1 MSQPARRAEDL
12 LAAPGYARRPLGEF
26 LSALA
31 APEPAPGGGAAA
43 AVSVALAAA
52 LAAMAA
58 RLSGEQLYDAAALA
72 ERADRLRER
81 ALRLAAD
88 DAAAYE
94 ALLEARRLPG
104 GACRDQEL
112 RHATERAADVPLEIS
127 ESAREAAALAAR
139 LAGEGNPNLR
149 GDSVTAAY
157 LAEGAAHSAA
167 ELVSLNVGEEDWR
180 SARARSVGEDATALA
195 RCAGRHRTH
204 ETNTRP
210 PPRGG

>member
-1 MSQPARRAEDL
+1 MSQPARRIEAP
-12 LAAPGYARRPLGEF
+12 AAPDYAAMPLGEF
-26 LSALA
+26 LEAVA
-31 APEPAPGGGAAA
+31 APGPAPGGGAAA
-43 AVSVALAAA
+43 AVSVSLAAA

-58 RLSGEQLYDAAALA
+58 RLSDEQLYDADTLA

-88 DAAAYE
+88 DSAAYE
-94 ALLEARRLPG
+94 ALLAARRMPD
-104 GACRDQEL
+104 GAEGEEAVQR
-112 RHATERAADVPLEIS
+112 ATERAADVPLEIS
-127 ESAREAAALAAR
+127 EAAREAAGLAAE

-149 GDSVTAAY
+149 GDAVTAAY

-167 ELVSLNVGEEDWR
+167 ELVSLNVGDEDWR
-180 SARARSVGEDATALA
+180 AGRARRVREETTALA
-195 RCAGRHRTH
+195 RCAGRHRPQ